1 LTGLWGGGGVSEPVS
16 LWTTCLKLAVSACT
30 KVVGKGVVSMMRGTG
45 LGVGDGGAGAWGC
58 CWRGDGEEAAAAAD
72 EGEEEEVEDDGE
84 LGPSAMGRSC
94 FAAATSIRAA
104 AGLGGVGFTEMG
116 EDRKSER
123 RPECE

>member
-1 LTGLWGGGGVSEPVS
+1 LAGLWGGGGVSEPVS

-45 LGVGDGGAGAWGC
+45 LGAGAGAWGC
-58 CWRGDGEEAAAAAD
+58 CWRGDGEEAAAAD
-72 EGEEEEVEDDGE
+72 EGDEEEVEDDGE
-84 LGPSAMGRSC
+84 LGPRAMGRSC

-104 AGLGGVGFTEMG
+104 AGLGGVGFTEMEG
-116 EDRKSER
+116 KSER